1 MWLDISVSLYS
12 LEPKQTQQMI
22 LGKQMLLV
30 SLFTIAHLL
39 YLDDRFS
46 EVIFILILCLQY
58 YCYTRDSALHG
69 TWRQCNFLVVF
80 VVFFLSLFT
89 THDSKQQFHLNDILY
104 FVSHFCSSTWWGMWR
119 AARKTSTGTPA
130 AKRRLGI
137 HEWVSETMGIT
148 IFLQGMAVL
157 EDAWCL
163 S

>member
-39 YLDDRFS
+39 YLDGRFS

-80 VVFFLSLFT
+80 VFFFSLCLLHMIQNSNSIWMIFY
-89 THDSKQQFHLNDILY
+89 ILY
-104 FVSHFCSSTWWGMWR
+104 HIFVVQPGEGCEEQQE
-119 AARKTSTGTPA
+119 K
-130 AKRRLGI
+130 L
-137 HEWVSETMGIT
+137 
-148 IFLQGMAVL
+148 LQVHQQQR
-157 EDAWCL
+157 ED
-163 S
+163 